1 MPVKREKWLVTVKIT
16 GSGPEITEIFES
28 ELSKLPTH
36 LKVCTFDPIEVAL
49 ELPTIRCA
57 GIPLSKLPI
66 HPKRLCDESGIIY
79 KEDYN
84 RLDPRLNKPRWPGG
98 NVLAS
103 GAERS
108 WFETRLHR
116 VSGMYE
122 CLVHMK
128 SDVKGQ
134 GSILVWELGW
144 VLTLTTEPNPT
155 GGTRIDPSN
164 HFPLVQCGSD
174 GVTARRLSPPF
185 DHRLTRSLPK

>member
-1 MPVKREKWLVTVKIT
+1 MEKKRQESRGVKKNV
-16 GSGPEITEIFES
+16 FENAD
-28 ELSKLPTH
+28 LIHIKLPMNR
-36 LKVCTFDPIEVAL
+36 KNQD
-49 ELPTIRCA
+49 IRERSFTSEI
-57 GIPLSKLPI
+57 GLLLQ
-66 HPKRLCDESGIIY
+66 RLCDESGIIY